1 MICLIWNL
9 LIIYFLIAIFDFCLN
24 FYRMI
29 HTKILRDKYIKN
41 IRNHCHER
49 NYELLIP
56 ISKVLSKANIYVCNL
71 ESEIE
76 NSFGI
81 TCSFDNA
88 LTKAF
93 YHYKYLMKHCFT
105 WILRIPFP
113 KFKFIHNKR
122 LNLFIRFLVF
132 SVSTITVYFFGLYLD
147 SSGLGLKILTCLSD
161 SLNRLF

>member
-1 MICLIWNL
+1 MIILIWNL
-9 LIIYFLIAIFDFCLN
+9 LIIYFLIAVFNFCLN

-56 ISKVLSKANIYVCNL
+56 ISKVLSKANVYVCDL
-71 ESEIE
+71 EKEIG

-81 TCSFDNA
+81 TTYLDN
-88 LTKAF
+88 TFVKAF
-93 YHYKYLMKHCFT
+93 YHYKYLTKHCFT
-105 WILRIPFP
+105 WIFRIPLP

-122 LNLFIRFLVF
+122 LNLFIRFLIF
-132 SVSTITVYFFGLYLD
+132 SASTIAVYFLGLYLD
-147 SSGLGLKILTCLSD
+147 NSGLGLKALNYLTDFLN
-161 SLNRLF
+161 SLF